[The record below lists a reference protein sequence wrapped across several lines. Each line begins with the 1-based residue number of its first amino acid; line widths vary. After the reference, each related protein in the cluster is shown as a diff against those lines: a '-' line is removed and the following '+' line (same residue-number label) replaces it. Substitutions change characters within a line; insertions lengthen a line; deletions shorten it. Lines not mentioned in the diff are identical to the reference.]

1 MITSHFA
8 LAHPARRGSSFKSND
23 NKKKTTKKGVGWG
36 WGCSHY
42 QCAASCWCFLIVYS
56 VWVQYNVVGIL
67 GLPAL
72 IRTAG

>member
-1 MITSHFA
+1 MIKYVSLFSGTLCQANLKTKTKEVVLVVVA
-8 LAHPARRGSSFKSND
+8 LIPSVQHH
-23 NKKKTTKKGVGWG
+23 VI
-36 WGCSHY
+36 
-42 QCAASCWCFLIVYS
+42 LIVYS